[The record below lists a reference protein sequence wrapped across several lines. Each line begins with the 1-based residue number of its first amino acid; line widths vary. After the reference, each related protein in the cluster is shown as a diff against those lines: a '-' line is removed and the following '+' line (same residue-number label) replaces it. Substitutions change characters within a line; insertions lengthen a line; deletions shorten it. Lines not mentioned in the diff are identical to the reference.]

1 MNLLPNENKF
11 TQFTQFTQIT
21 QFTQLFISFA
31 CNTFLTNFVKTYFL
45 SSGKVENINLF
56 TYSSILLS
64 SGNNKKCLIAF
75 ALLNNFSLVNMN
87 NLIKKRENIYK
98 FIKTSKKHLC
108 DKNI

>member
-31 CNTFLTNFVKTYFL
+31 SNTFLTNFAKRYFL

-56 TYSSILLS
+56 TYSSILL
-64 SGNNKKCLIAF
+64 
-75 ALLNNFSLVNMN
+75 
-87 NLIKKRENIYK
+87 
-98 FIKTSKKHLC
+98 
-108 DKNI
+108 